1 MSALTD
7 TVSADMPFTPER
19 GHALYASWS
28 KWHFNQCPR
37 AFTIYWHYK
46 QYFKEWNVCLLEQD
60 QRVLTAPG
68 ELCPPPKP
76 FLAPALDAGHSQE
89 ARDSTTVKGE
99 DG

>member
-19 GHALYASWS
+19 GHVLNASWS

-46 QYFKEWNVCLLEQD
+46 QYFKEWNVCLRGSRFWSLLIRAWD
-60 QRVLTAPG
+60 VSRSRSSFAV
-68 ELCPPPKP
+68 
-76 FLAPALDAGHSQE
+76 
-89 ARDSTTVKGE
+89 
-99 DG
+99 